1 MLDVSST
8 FEKNR
13 QVSVN
18 YENRVFSGNEVQVQ
32 LDYSSQNQIV
42 PIFQGASEF
51 KLIGGNE
58 TGLRTAVTKS
68 VFSVPDWL
76 SITGSFN
83 NATQISTNSP
93 TSLITGSNALKF
105 LNSPDNSLITTKITF
120 PTSSATSGFAS
131 MIVSGSLLGL
141 IHGYNYAVKNQIVGR
156 FSQNE
161 SNPSIYNARPGIP
174 STSSV
179 DPNDLN
185 NYFKINYFS
194 SSLASYE
201 NPNLPFLVERGDEI
215 RVIYNISTPQTPV
228 YITQDFT
235 VLSIEVASFPVI
247 NPYNARIISSSGAFI
262 STPAIVNGVYDTL
275 IVYPNPSTLQ
285 NKIPDGTILN
295 YTIRRKADNDQSVIV
310 FQSAPPN
317 DQGYQTLSGPGYL
330 IPNDFTEIQTRN
342 ALTLIN
348 NLKAKNAF
356 RDDNDTSI
364 SILTP

>member
-1 MLDVSST
+1 
-8 FEKNR
+8 
-13 QVSVN
+13 
-18 YENRVFSGNEVQVQ
+18 
-32 LDYSSQNQIV
+32 
-42 PIFQGASEF
+42 
-51 KLIGGNE
+51 
-58 TGLRTAVTKS
+58 
-68 VFSVPDWL
+68 
-76 SITGSFN
+76 
-83 NATQISTNSP
+83 
-93 TSLITGSNALKF
+93 
-105 LNSPDNSLITTKITF
+105 
-120 PTSSATSGFAS
+120 
-131 MIVSGSLLGL
+131 
-141 IHGYNYAVKNQIVGR
+141 
-156 FSQNE
+156 
-161 SNPSIYNARPGIP
+161 PGIP

-262 STPAIVNGVYDTL
+262 STPAIVSGVYDTL
-275 IVYPNPSTLQ
+275 IIYPNPSTLQ

-317 DQGYQTLSGPGYL
+317 
-330 IPNDFTEIQTRN
+330 
-342 ALTLIN
+342 
-348 NLKAKNAF
+348 
-356 RDDNDTSI
+356 
-364 SILTP
+364 